1 MPVCPLNVARSE
13 PRLSHLSHCLSAS
26 RPPFLPADMI
36 RVEVPEPPNSVT
48 CFSSLSVPH
57 SRHDMAP
64 DHVIVILPTLQH
76 PEQLPECQT
85 VDVLDMAEAQNSDHS
100 PEPLI
105 TIGDDDSAER
115 NASLIA
121 FSSAASI
128 RAADA
133 FWFSSTCV
141 ISF

>member
-1 MPVCPLNVARSE
+1 MPFSPLNVARSE
-13 PRLSHLSHCLSAS
+13 PRLSHLSHCLPAS
-26 RPPFLPADMI
+26 RPPFLPADVV
-36 RVEVPEPPNSVT
+36 RVEIAEPPDPIAGF
-48 CFSSLSVPH
+48 CSLSVPD

-64 DHVIVILPTLQH
+64 DHMIVILPTLQH

-85 VDVLDMAEAQNSDHS
+85 IDVLDMPETQNANHS

-105 TIGDDDSAER
+105 TIGDNDSAER

-128 RAADA
+128 RADDA